1 MKYCVEFAKSF
12 NYMDEIDEIFIQ
24 YKSNNKALEK
34 FIEKFKEKR
43 ILIQLNFEDLDEFID
58 SSIQVDFIKAVIDK
72 YEANVAIILPEYKF
86 DGSRKAF
93 DIFKEK
99 EIPVFFSTMVHS
111 WDVLTGL
118 VNMGVSD
125 IYIVEELGFEL
136 VSVAAVL
143 HERGIQIR
151 CYPNVA
157 QSAHPDVPDIKKFF
171 IRPEDVELY
180 EQYVDVFEFYGDNN
194 NLYYKIYAKDK
205 KWFGDLSEIIFNFN
219 KNLDSRCV
227 VPQFAEVR
235 SRCGKKCM
243 KGSSCRICE
252 KVDKLAETMQENGL
266 YFKKTQE
273 AEIDNE

>member
-12 NYMDEIDEIFIQ
+12 NYIDEIDEIFIQ
-24 YKSNNKALEK
+24 YKSNNRALEK

-43 ILIQLNFEDLDEFID
+43 ILIKLNFEDLDEFID

-72 YEANVAIILPEYKF
+72 YEANVAIVLPEYKF
-86 DGSRKAF
+86 DGNRKVF

-99 EIPVFFSTMVHS
+99 GVPVFFSTMVHS
-111 WDVLTGL
+111 WDELIGL
-118 VNMGVSD
+118 ANMGVSD

-136 VSVAAVL
+136 VDAAAVL

-171 IRPEDVELY
+171 IRPEDVEQY
-180 EQYVDVFEFYGDNN
+180 EQYVDVFEFYGDSN
-194 NLYYKIYAKDK
+194 NLYYKIYTKDK
-205 KWFGDLSEIIFNFN
+205 KWFGDLSEIIFDFN
-219 KNLDSRCV
+219 KNLDSRCII
-227 VPQFAEVR
+227 PEFAEVR

-243 KGSSCRICE
+243 KGSACRICE
-252 KVDKLAETMQENGL
+252 KVDRLAKTMQENGL
-266 YFKKTQE
+266 YFREVKET
-273 AEIDNE
+273 EIDNE

>member
-24 YKSNNKALEK
+24 YKSNNEALEK

-43 ILIQLNFEDLDEFID
+43 ILIKLTFEDLVEFID
-58 SSIQVDFIKAVIDK
+58 NSIQVDFIKAVIDK
-72 YEANVAIILPEYKF
+72 YEANVAIILPEYEF
-86 DGSRKAF
+86 DGSKKVF

-99 EIPVFFSTMVHS
+99 EIPAFFSTMVHS

-118 VNMGVSD
+118 ADMGVND

-136 VSVAAVL
+136 DKAAAVL

-157 QSAHPDVPDIKKFF
+157 QSAHPNVPDIKKFF
-171 IRPEDVELY
+171 IRPEDVERY
-180 EQYVDVFEFYGDNN
+180 ARYVDVFEFYGDNN

-205 KWFGDLSEIIFNFN
+205 KWFGDLSEIIFDFN
-219 KNLDSRCV
+219 KSLDSRCV
-227 VPQFAEVR
+227 VTQFAEVR

-243 KGSSCRICE
+243 KGSPCKICE
-252 KVDKLAETMQENGL
+252 KVDRLAETMQENGL
-266 YFKKTQE
+266 YFRKIQE
-273 AEIDNE
+273 TEIDNE

>member
-12 NYMDEIDEIFIQ
+12 NYIDEIDEIFIQ
-24 YKSNNKALEK
+24 YKSNNRALEK

-43 ILIQLNFEDLDEFID
+43 ILIRLNFEDLDEFID

-72 YEANVAIILPEYKF
+72 YEANVAIVLPEYKF
-86 DGSRKAF
+86 DGNRKVF

-99 EIPVFFSTMVHS
+99 GVPVFFSTMVHS
-111 WDVLTGL
+111 WDELIGL
-118 VNMGVSD
+118 ANMGVSD

-136 VSVAAVL
+136 ASAAAVL

-205 KWFGDLSEIIFNFN
+205 KWFGDLSEIIFHFD
-219 KNLDSRCV
+219 KSLDSRCV

-243 KGSSCRICE
+243 KGSPCRICE
-252 KVDKLAETMQENGL
+252 KVDRLAETMQENGL
-266 YFKKTQE
+266 YFRKIQE
-273 AEIDNE
+273 TEIDNE

>member
-1 MKYCVEFAKSF
+1 
-12 NYMDEIDEIFIQ
+12 MDEIDEIFIQ
-24 YKSNNKALEK
+24 YKSNNEALEK

-43 ILIQLNFEDLDEFID
+43 ILIKLTFEDLVEFID
-58 SSIQVDFIKAVIDK
+58 NSIQVDFIKAVIDK
-72 YEANVAIILPEYKF
+72 YEANVAIILPEYEF
-86 DGSRKAF
+86 DGSKKVF

-118 VNMGVSD
+118 ADMGVSD

-136 VSVAAVL
+136 DKAAAVL

-157 QSAHPDVPDIKKFF
+157 QSAHPNIPDIKKFF
-171 IRPEDVELY
+171 IRPEDVERY
-180 EQYVDVFEFYGDNN
+180 ARYVDVFEFYGDNN

-205 KWFGDLSEIIFNFN
+205 KWFGDLSEIIFDFN
-219 KNLDSRCV
+219 KSLDSRCV
-227 VPQFAEVR
+227 VTQFAEVR

-243 KGSSCRICE
+243 KGSPCKICE
-252 KVDKLAETMQENGL
+252 KVDRLAETMQENGL
-266 YFKKTQE
+266 YFRKVQE
-273 AEIDNE
+273 TEIDNE

>member
-1 MKYCVEFAKSF
+1 
-12 NYMDEIDEIFIQ
+12 MDEIDEIFIQ
-24 YKSNNKALEK
+24 YKSNNEALEK

-43 ILIQLNFEDLDEFID
+43 ILIKLSFEDLVEFID

-72 YEANVAIILPEYKF
+72 YEANVAIILPEYEF
-86 DGSRKAF
+86 DGSRKVF

-118 VNMGVSD
+118 ADMGVSD

-136 VSVAAVL
+136 VNAAAVL

-157 QSAHPDVPDIKKFF
+157 QSAHPNVPDIKKFF
-171 IRPEDVELY
+171 IRPEDVERY
-180 EQYVDVFEFYGDNN
+180 ARYVDVFEFYGDNN

-219 KNLDSRCV
+219 KSLDSRCV
-227 VPQFAEVR
+227 VTQFAEVR

-243 KGSSCRICE
+243 KGSPCKICE
-252 KVDKLAETMQENGL
+252 KVDRLAETMQENGL
-266 YFKKTQE
+266 YFRKIQE
-273 AEIDNE
+273 TEIDNE